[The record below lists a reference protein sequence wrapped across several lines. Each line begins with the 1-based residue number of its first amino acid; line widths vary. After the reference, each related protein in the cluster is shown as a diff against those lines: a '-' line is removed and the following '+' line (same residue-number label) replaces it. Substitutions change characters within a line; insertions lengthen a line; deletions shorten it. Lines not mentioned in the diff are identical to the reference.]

1 MVERLLISDAGRALV
16 SWIARE
22 TIYFGQGAIR
32 MGYWLLEWAE
42 RS

>member
-22 TIYFGQGAIR
+22 TIYFGQVTIR
-32 MGYWLLEWAE
+32 MGVRMLRWAE
-42 RS
+42 GQ